1 MTSNDIYLP
10 IYPIVLG
17 TVGAPHYLA
26 TNIRHSS
33 RSSALLTASFGSKP
47 VQFRVLSSHLF
58 LCLPVLP
65 LPVQC
70 PGGLSWQVP
79 KLLWHTHT
87 TSFCVF
93 LQWKRVLRR
102 VQWLSESC
110 FAPLRWWC
118 GFCKRCQG
126 DVWNFSFS
134 LSVSF
139 SLFLLLLFKSHKN
152 IKIWT
157 WPRSATVWS
166 LSWDLCSSRPRWSWA
181 LWVLLWSWQSW
192 SVFQAWILR
201 QWLWLP
207 NIWSFERFPASRHWP
222 WCYCWCHWC
231 CWSSV
236 WSSQHWS
243 ACRMR

>member
-1 MTSNDIYLP
+1 MPRPKYLSIPYSWGPLGHHTTWQPTFAIPLVPLLSLRRRSVPNPPNPGCYLP
-10 IYPIVLG
+10 IVFS
-17 TVGAPHYLA
+17 VGL
-26 TNIRHSS
+26 SFS
-33 RSSALLTASFGSKP
+33 LL
-47 VQFRVLSSHLF
+47 
-58 LCLPVLP
+58 
-65 LPVQC
+65 VQC

-79 KLLWHTHT
+79 RLLWHAHT

-93 LQWKRVLRR
+93 SHWTRVLRW

-118 GFCKRCQG
+118 GLCTRCQG
-126 DVWNFSFS
+126 DVWNFSFP

-139 SLFLLLLFKSHKN
+139 SLFLLIMSKSHKN

-166 LSWDLCSSRPRWSWA
+166 LSWGLWSCRPRWSWA
-181 LWVLLWSWQSW
+181 LWVLLWSGKSW
-192 SVFQAWILR
+192 NVFQAWILR

-207 NIWSFERFPASRHWP
+207 NIWSFERFSGSRHWP

-231 CWSSV
+231 CWSSI